1 MSSAMML
8 DTGSLY
14 RSRSTHTNLQI
25 FSPTSQTGSPDLT
38 LFRRAV
44 HDLVRSSHQERAA
57 RRENVIDRLRASSD
71 PMAYLNELIDHCTM
85 RGGSEGL
92 DIGIDVLS
100 QFGDLVLQ
108 YAREFWKQDVKRWGA
123 EEDSHRHH
131 FNDDA
136 WYILLRSAARSDL
149 EPWQKVQML
158 LYCSIDGP
166 GSVREAGVQ
175 AFGDLGGA
183 VAARL
188 LRRLRD
194 SDPSPSVRKAATE
207 VLDDLEG

>member
-1 MSSAMML
+1 MSRATLL
-8 DTGSLY
+8 DTRTPY
-14 RSRSTHTNLQI
+14 RSRNTQTQLNTTA
-25 FSPTSQTGSPDLT
+25 PTSQTGSPGLT

-44 HDLVRSSHQERAA
+44 HDLVRSSHQERAV
-57 RRENVIDRLRASSD
+57 RRENVIGRLRASRD
-71 PMAYLNELIDHCTM
+71 PMGYINELIDHCAVW
-85 RGGSEGL
+85 GGSEGL

-108 YAREFWKQDVKRWGA
+108 YAREFWKKDVERWGA

-149 EPWQKVQML
+149 EPWQKAPML
-158 LYCSIDGP
+158 LSCSIDGP
-166 GSVREAGVQ
+166 KSVREAG
-175 AFGDLGGA
+175 AHALGDMGGA

-194 SDPSPSVRKAATE
+194 SDHNPSVRAAATE